1 MRMNFNL
8 VTTKKRLQKFVA
20 KPSFENFTIF
30 NQHLVGVKN
39 KKVKLLLNKPI
50 YTGMTVLDLSKLFMY
65 QFHYGYIKKQYGDK
79 ATLLMTDT
87 DSLFYKFQTED
98 LYQDMARNIRLFDT
112 SNYPKN
118 HFLYDETNKKVVGKM
133 KDETGGIFLFEIPS
147 FKCNWKNKKI
157 KSLRQCLWFKKIS

>member
-1 MRMNFNL
+1 MFFALQEDNGNIRTRMNFNL
-8 VTTKKRLQKFVA
+8 VNTKKRLQKFVA
-20 KPSFENFTIF
+20 KPSFQRFTIF
-30 NQHLVGVKN
+30 NGHLVGVKN

-65 QFHYGYIKKQYGDK
+65 QFHYEYIKKQYGER

-98 LYQDMARNIRLFDT
+98 LYQDMASNGELFDT

-118 HFLYDETNKKVVGKM
+118 HFLYCEANKKVVGKM
-133 KDETGGIFLFEIPS
+133 KDETGGMWSFFLF
-147 FKCNWKNKKI
+147 NA
-157 KSLRQCLWFKKIS
+157 